1 MTIKKRDH
9 EKHFIKGI
17 SNTVL
22 FEVEDDIAIVTL
34 NRPNKYNAIN
44 QDVVDGLNEAITKVK
59 KNEDIRAMVL
69 TGAGRGFSSGADL
82 DTFGVLTPEEGS
94 RHIIDT
100 YQPLMRNLC
109 NLKKPI
115 IAAVNGTAAGV
126 GAVIALA
133 CDFRVMSEQSA
144 LLYAFINIG
153 LGPDGGASWLL
164 ARQVGYSKALEI
176 AVEGQKIK
184 GEECHRLGLT
194 NKLVLE
200 DELLNKAKNWAHRL
214 AKRPTIAIGITKESM
229 FHAMNHDLYENIT
242 YEANKQVA
250 AFKSHDLVEGIS
262 AFKEKRLP
270 KFIGK

>member
-1 MTIKKRDH
+1 MEGDMHTDTLK
-9 EKHFIKGI
+9 
-17 SNTVL
+17 TAAVL
-22 FEVEDDIAIVTL
+22 FEIEDDIAIITL
-34 NRPNKYNAIN
+34 NRPTKYNAVN
-44 QDVVDGLNEAITKVK
+44 QDLVEGLDEVIAKVRK
-59 KNEDIRAMVL
+59 TQDIRAIVL
-69 TGAGRGFSSGADL
+69 TGAGHGFSAGADL

-94 RHIIDT
+94 AHIIKT

-109 NLKKPI
+109 TLKKPI

-126 GAVIALA
+126 GAAIALA

-194 NKLVLE
+194 NKLVAE
-200 DELLNKAKNWAHRL
+200 GELLNEAKNWAHRL
-214 AKRPTIAIGITKESM
+214 AKRPTLAIGITKEAM

-242 YEANKQVA
+242 YEAKKQVA

-270 KFIGK
+270 KFIGI